1 MAKTVLIIPVITTL
15 PTSSEILIQIAKVS
29 VSVPVRAIVAAV
41 TILIARQRHWT
52 YYLILRTSV
61 YS

>member
-15 PTSSEILIQIAKVS
+15 PISSGILIQIAK
-29 VSVPVRAIVAAV
+29 VPVRAIVAAV
-41 TILIARQRHWT
+41 AIIIARQRHWT